1 MTILLIAIAIA
12 FATLFC
18 ILCWL
23 NFEKIYTFN
32 DVVRPVVKNTGPI
45 VNPIV
50 YQLVYTSSSG
60 TTWKFMKNT
69 DFISDFNANR
79 VNYLLING
87 TLYSIKSIN
96 HPQTDGNMTLTLE
109 TTCNTMVSFT
119 NCKDAVPDWSTNNTL
134 YVLGY
139 KL

>member
-1 MTILLIAIAIA
+1 MLLILIALA
-12 FATLFC
+12 FVILFG

-50 YQLVYTSSSG
+50 YQLVYISSSG
-60 TTWKFMKNT
+60 TTWTFVQNETFLNDWATK
-69 DFISDFNANR
+69 R
-79 VNYLLING
+79 VNYLLIDG
-87 TLYSIKSIN
+87 TLYSITSVKR
-96 HPQTDGNMTLTLE
+96 QQNMILTLE
-109 TTCNTMVSFT
+109 TTCNTMASFT
-119 NCKDAVPDWSTNNTL
+119 NCEDTQPNWTTNNTL

-139 KL
+139 ML